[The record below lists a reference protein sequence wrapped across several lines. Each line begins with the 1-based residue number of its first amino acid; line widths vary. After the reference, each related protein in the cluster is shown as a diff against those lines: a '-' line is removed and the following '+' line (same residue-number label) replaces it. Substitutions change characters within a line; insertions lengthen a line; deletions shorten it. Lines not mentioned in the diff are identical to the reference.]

1 MKAIRS
7 RPLPVP
13 APTGGGLETRQG
25 RLSILPAGQDANA
38 AWLRMTRG
46 RERGRARGDAR
57 YRLSMTS
64 QPAIQNVGRS
74 YAMQAS
80 QAEIGHLAES
90 YPDSVIL
97 QSIRGCLP

>member
-13 APTGGGLETRQG
+13 VLTGGRLETRQG
-25 RLSILPAGQDANA
+25 RLSILQAGQNAKA
-38 AWLRMTRG
+38 AWLRMTRS
-46 RERGRARGDAR
+46 REQGRASGNAR
-57 YRLSMTS
+57 YRLSVTS

-74 YAMQAS
+74 YAKQAS
-80 QAEIGHLAES
+80 QPEVGHLAES